1 MLTEFDRNE
10 VVILLSHLAVMLNA
24 KIDACEDEETIGYI
38 KYTLAVC
45 EEKATMLKG
54 QTIANF
60 CEN

>member
-1 MLTEFDRNE
+1 MLTEFDKNE
-10 VVILLSHLAVMLNA
+10 VIILLSHLTAMLKA
-24 KIDACEDEETIGYI
+24 KIDACKDEETIGYM

-45 EEKATMLKG
+45 EEKVTMLKG